1 MVQYV
6 QVTASGLTS
15 GASLF
20 IGCFVAH
27 HVRSILEEDYI
38 ELDDLAC
45 PLSDIDFT

>member
-6 QVTASGLTS
+6 QVTASGLTT
-15 GASLF
+15 GASVFL
-20 IGCFVAH
+20 GCFFAH
-27 HVRSILEEDYI
+27 HLRSIPEEDYI